1 MTRTTLTC
9 FLLSSASLFAQ
20 ENEKTPVEWQQQ
32 NPRVVCMNQ
41 SDYSQLSTIKKDMLG
56 TDILLFDGE
65 LTMGDIEKYEA
76 AKMQTIVSKIQYAEN
91 FTGELKS
98 WVFEHPDVKIIRRSR
113 YNSLSTLN
121 RRNMSKR
128 GP

>member
-1 MTRTTLTC
+1 
-9 FLLSSASLFAQ
+9 
-20 ENEKTPVEWQQQ
+20 
-32 NPRVVCMNQ
+32 
-41 SDYSQLSTIKKDMLG
+41 MLG

>member
-1 MTRTTLTC
+1 
-9 FLLSSASLFAQ
+9 
-20 ENEKTPVEWQQQ
+20 
-32 NPRVVCMNQ
+32 
-41 SDYSQLSTIKKDMLG
+41 MLG

-113 YNSLSTLN
+113 YNSLSTAQQEKHEQAGTLVL
-121 RRNMSKR
+121 K
-128 GP
+128 GEVLTLKDVQYYETQH